1 MKNILRAPT
10 WVFVMSGIF
19 LLVVEIFIVIPAN
32 NPLLISTVGTL
43 AIGLMIAGSILNI
56 SRCNQAI
63 KELKEKQVDK
73 KEKGHL
79 I

>member
-1 MKNILRAPT
+1 
-10 WVFVMSGIF
+10 
-19 LLVVEIFIVIPAN
+19 LLVVEVFIVIPAN
-32 NPLLISTVGTL
+32 NPLLISTFGTL

-56 SRCNQAI
+56 SRCNRAI